1 MGGGNN
7 ASFRPAGELSATPSL
22 SEAVRQ
28 FQAGQL
34 QIVTDS
40 IFPLEDTRAAL
51 EKLATGHARGKVLIR
66 T

>member
-1 MGGGNN
+1 MSS
-7 ASFRPAGELSATPSL
+7 ASARPSCATCIPAGL
-22 SEAVRQ
+22 
-28 FQAGQL
+28 L

-66 T
+66 MRN